1 MNFQKKQLEPLAVL
15 ARQGFSVMFFNI
27 PNILTF
33 GRLALIPFIVIC
45 YYFDFSHHHGITA
58 TLFLLGA
65 ATDWLDGY
73 LARKWEQ
80 TSKLGAFL
88 DPVAD
93 KLIVATALCLFVEMY
108 PYWWATIPA
117 IIMICREILVS
128 ALREWMAELGQRSVV
143 KVGIWGKVKTTAQM
157 AALFIFLIKPA
168 IDFRQ
173 SIDYTS
179 FNTWFIFLGFLMLY
193 IAVVLT
199 VYSMCNYLYVAFKS
213 IFGFSNK

>member
-1 MNFQKKQLEPLAVL
+1 MILTF
-15 ARQGFSVMFFNI
+15 

-33 GRLALIPFIVIC
+33 GRLLLIPFIILC
-45 YYFDFSHHHGITA
+45 YYIDFPHHHGVTA
-58 TLFLLGA
+58 SLFLLGA

-80 TSKLGAFL
+80 VTKLGAFL

-93 KLIVATALCLFVEMY
+93 KLIVVAALCLFVEMY

-117 IIMICREILVS
+117 IVMICREILVS

-143 KVGIWGKVKTTAQM
+143 KVGIWGKIKTSAQM

-168 IDFRQ
+168 INFE
-173 SIDYTS
+173 SSVDYTS
-179 FNTWFIFLGFLMLY
+179 FNTWFIFLGFVMLY
-193 IAVVLT
+193 LAVILT
-199 VYSMCNYLYVAFKS
+199 VYSMCNYLYVAFKCV
-213 IFGFSNK
+213 FSEKQD

>member
-1 MNFQKKQLEPLAVL
+1 M
-15 ARQGFSVMFFNI
+15 
-27 PNILTF
+27 
-33 GRLALIPFIVIC
+33 VIC
-45 YYFDFSHHHGITA
+45 FYSKFPHYHGVTA
-58 TLFLLGA
+58 TLFLIGA

-108 PYWWATIPA
+108 PYWWATVPA

-128 ALREWMAELGQRSVV
+128 ALREWMAEIGQRNVV
-143 KVGIWGKVKTTAQM
+143 KVGIWGKVKTSAQM
-157 AALFIFLIKPA
+157 AALFVFLLKPA
-168 IDFRQ
+168 IDFD
-173 SIDYTS
+173 IYVDYS
-179 FNTWFIFLGFLMLY
+179 DFNTWFVMLGFLMLY
-193 IAVVLT
+193 IAVILT

-213 IFGFSNK
+213 VFGSKAK